1 MSSARGLTVAVWI
14 FCINATF
21 TIFNQLDIFGAG
33 LDYTLGDEM
42 LDVTATAPELTF
54 LGVAEIVNALN
65 VFIDLILGPFTLMPQ
80 LLGMIG
86 ISGVLNSTLCAA
98 VWLIYGWFVFQLIT
112 GRSLRDVA

>member
-1 MSSARGLTVAVWI
+1 MASARGLTVAVWI

-42 LDVTATAPELTF
+42 LNVTAAAPELSF

-80 LLGMIG
+80 LLGMVG
-86 ISGVLNSTLCAA
+86 ISGILNSTLCAA

-112 GRSLRDVA
+112 GRSLKDVA